1 MQGLHFPFVLFNK
14 RNSPAAS
21 SDTLKDVCIVVL
33 KTQLDSTLSDAA
45 FPADSPGAAAGPA
58 RPGRRDSPSAG
69 RGCLPLQSPSTPRHN
84 NKSEGAVNYTCSAL
98 MSLNCFAE
106 IN

>member
-45 FPADSPGAAAGPA
+45 FRADSPGRGRGPGPA
-58 RPGRRDSPSAG
+58 RPPRQPF
-69 RGCLPLQSPSTPRHN
+69 RGTRLFTTSIAIHTRHN

>member
-45 FPADSPGAAAGPA
+45 FRADSPGRGRGPGPA
-58 RPGRRDSPSAG
+58 RPPRQPFRGTWLFTTSTAIHTPSQQVRRSGKLYLFSPDEFELF
-69 RGCLPLQSPSTPRHN
+69 C
-84 NKSEGAVNYTCSAL
+84 
-98 MSLNCFAE
+98 
-106 IN
+106 

>member
-45 FPADSPGAAAGPA
+45 FRADSPGRGRGPGPA
-58 RPGRRDSPSAG
+58 RLPRQPFRGTWPFTTSIAIHTPSQQQVRRSSKLYLFSPDEFELF
-69 RGCLPLQSPSTPRHN
+69 C
-84 NKSEGAVNYTCSAL
+84 
-98 MSLNCFAE
+98 
-106 IN
+106 

>member
-45 FPADSPGAAAGPA
+45 FSADSPGRGRGPGPA
-58 RPGRRDSPSAG
+58 RPPRQPFRGTWLFTTSVAIHTPSQQQVRRSGKLYLFSPDEFELF
-69 RGCLPLQSPSTPRHN
+69 C
-84 NKSEGAVNYTCSAL
+84 
-98 MSLNCFAE
+98 
-106 IN
+106 

>member
-45 FPADSPGAAAGPA
+45 FRADSPGRGRGPGPAAA
-58 RPGRRDSPSAG
+58 
-69 RGCLPLQSPSTPRHN
+69 
-84 NKSEGAVNYTCSAL
+84 SAL
-98 MSLNCFAE
+98 SRDVAVYDFNRHPHPVTTTSQKE
-106 IN
+106 R